1 MMSGPRIAKNY
12 VSNYLSNDLPS
23 RLLTYRNHWNLSSSQ
38 LPDPS
43 RMLTHEP
50 FTLSRWPTIINM
62 VMTTMRLEREGYA
75 YDYDPNYR
83 VLYSMRTYIWVRAS
97 GEQVVTE
104 QRDNLTTVVRE
115 ALLDGP
121 SLSKYDTTVPCYPK
135 VDEGT
140 MREEFSEITL
150 VKGERCLAG
159 SFVAYDLQLEETI
172 DHTAVGIMLQGDA
185 TVSKISIL
193 PSKPYRLVALSG
205 DAKVTLSWEEPMW
218 DGGVFPITGYTIQQ
232 STDGTNFSTIVA
244 DTGNTSRARVVTG
257 ITNGTDYYFRV
268 AAINQSGTGTYS
280 NTSNDGVAI
289 KPSA

>member
-12 VSNYLSNDLPS
+12 VSNYLSNDLPA
-23 RLLTYRNHWNLSSSQ
+23 RLLTYRNHLNLSSSQ

-43 RMLTHEP
+43 KMLTHEP
-50 FTLSRWPTIINM
+50 FTLGKWPTIINM
-62 VMTTMRLEREGYA
+62 VMNTLQIERQGYA
-75 YDYDPNYR
+75 YDHDPNYR
-83 VLYSMRTYIWVRAS
+83 VLYAMRTYIWVRAS

-121 SLSKYDTTVPCYPK
+121 SLSRYDTTVPCYPK
-135 VDEGT
+135 VDEGS

-159 SFVAYDLQLEETI
+159 AFVSYDLQLEETI
-172 DHTAVGIMLQGDA
+172 DHDALGIMLQADP

-193 PSKPYRLVALSG
+193 PSKPYRLLGILG

-218 DGGVFPITGYTIQQ
+218 DGGVFPITGYIIQQ
-232 STDGTNFSTIVA
+232 STDGTNWSTIVA
-244 DTGNTSRARVVTG
+244 DTGNTDTGKVVTG
-257 ITNGTDYYFRV
+257 LTNGQDYYFRV
-268 AAINQSGTGTYS
+268 AALNRSGTGEYS
-280 NTSNDGVAI
+280 TTSNDGVAI

>member
-12 VSNYLSNDLPS
+12 VSNYLSNDLPA
-23 RLLTYRNHWNLSSSQ
+23 RILTYRNHWNLSASQ
-38 LPDPS
+38 LPDIS
-43 RMLTHEP
+43 KMLTHEP
-50 FTLSRWPTIINM
+50 FTLGKWPTVINM
-62 VMTTMRLEREGYA
+62 VMNTQQIERQGYA

-83 VLYSMRTYIWVRAS
+83 VLYSMRTYIWVRAN

-104 QRDNLTTVVRE
+104 QRDNITTVLRE

-121 SLSKYDTTVPCYPK
+121 ALNKYDTTVPCYPK

-159 SFVAYDLQLEETI
+159 AFIAYDLQLEETI
-172 DHTAVGIMLQGDA
+172 DHTAVGVMLQGDA

-193 PSKPYRLVALSG
+193 PSKPNYLVAIAG
-205 DAKVTLSWEEPMW
+205 NAQVTLSWEEPMW
-218 DGGVFPITGYTIQQ
+218 DGGVFPITGYIIQQ

-244 DTGNTSRARVVTG
+244 DTGNTDTAKVVTG
-257 ITNGTDYYFRV
+257 LTNGQEYYFRV
-268 AAINQSGTGTYS
+268 AAINQSGTGEYGI
-280 NTSNDGVAI
+280 TSNEGIAI